1 MILPATPLTPPD
13 DARGERRTVTG
24 GGRERKR
31 REFFCKK
38 EDRIGEEEGKE
49 EKRGEKVKFGS
60 GLGMR
65 LNGNNKEIANGT
77 GVQYLFVNCHT

>member
-13 DARGERRTVTG
+13 DARKERGERRTVTG

-31 REFFCKK
+31 REWKRK
-38 EDRIGEEEGKE
+38 IGEEEGKE